1 MQGRAGTPGDL
12 ELASPS
18 LKILLSPAT
27 LMPLVWIKLFWTC
40 YCNDSPINC
49 TGVLCCHVLKCNPD
63 FLMSVLLNNF
73 WLNI

>member
-18 LKILLSPAT
+18 LKTLLSPVT

-49 TGVLCCHVLKCNPD
+49 TGVLRRHVLKCNPD
-63 FLMSVLLNNF
+63 FLMSVLNNF